1 MFDNIVLYSKE
12 IPLIV
17 PASRRSNTK
26 MTGYPVVINVYD
38 MVGKVRLLSL
48 RDQVENI
55 SWEETDVIEVIKH
68 LPTVFKKKNFI
79 VLIVSSL

>member
-1 MFDNIVLYSKE
+1 M
-12 IPLIV
+12 
-17 PASRRSNTK
+17 
-26 MTGYPVVINVYD
+26 INVYD

-68 LPTVFKKKNFI
+68 LPTVFKKKNLI